1 VAVATSF
8 VAVIRKGIDLAYP
21 LLTLAWCSSLVSERP
36 RCRGWAGVTRLAWLA
51 LIAGSACYTSP
62 INRAPTVS
70 KPESIGDIFRGQPAS
85 FTADAMD
92 PDADPVT
99 ISWAYRDGACPDAN
113 DRAAQ
118 PAIQAKGS
126 TFPVAS
132 PDHAFCI
139 WAFATDSHQATDVNN
154 NTFTPRSHP
163 PVAVLDL
170 ANPDL
175 ASSYPLNTSFVFSR
189 QRSFDPED
197 DPIEFEWSLTAPTG
211 FTGELSTCDALGSDA
226 NRCLRADFP
235 GRYVVTLTVNDES
248 DGSQGRSTAPPLT
261 LDVAADQPPC
271 IDKTSPPFGSFWVG
285 DPTRDATFSV
295 AHVDDDGD
303 PQELHFTWFYGR
315 INDPWTI
322 VDNDFPGLNI
332 KADTFQVGDE
342 ADVRV
347 EIRDRPNQVS
357 IDNALLVCGNEAL
370 CSAQPQRPTCFQRVT
385 WKVKWNL

>member
-1 VAVATSF
+1 M
-8 VAVIRKGIDLAYP
+8 P
-21 LLTLAWCSSLVSERP
+21 
-36 RCRGWAGVTRLAWLA
+36 RLALLA
-51 LIAGSACYTSP
+51 LIAGGACYTNP

-99 ISWAYRDGACPDAN
+99 IGWAYHDGTCPDAS
-113 DRAAQ
+113 DHATW
-118 PAIQAKGS
+118 PAMQAEGP
-126 TFPVAS
+126 TFPVTS

-139 WAFATDSHQATDVNN
+139 WVFATDRHHAEGVNN
-154 NTFTPRSHP
+154 NTFAPRNHS
-163 PVAVLDL
+163 PVALLDL

-175 ASSYPLNTSFVFSR
+175 AASYPLNTSFVFSR

-197 DPIEFEWSLTAPTG
+197 DPIMFEWSLTAPTG
-211 FTGELSTCDALGSDA
+211 FTGELSLCAAPGSDA

-235 GRYVVTLTVNDES
+235 GRYVVALTVREESDES
-248 DGSQGRSTAPPLT
+248 QGSSAAAPLT

-271 IDKTSPPFGSFWVG
+271 IDMTVPPFGSFWAG

-303 PQELHFTWFYGR
+303 PQELHFKWFYGR
-315 INDPWTI
+315 VDDAWTL
-322 VDNDFPGLNI
+322 VDNDFPGLNL
-332 KADTFQVGDE
+332 KADTFHVGDE
-342 ADVRV
+342 AEVRV
-347 EIRDRPNQVS
+347 EIRDRPNKVS
-357 IDNALLVCGNEAL
+357 IENALLACGTEPF
-370 CSAQPQRPTCFQRVT
+370 CSAQAQRPTCFQRVT